1 MLDLKTYNQEYSRL
15 NTRDKININLLLDGK
30 NFLLQFGINKE
41 LVQDTIS
48 VVYRYLK
55 RTERVPHNLYKFFI
69 GAYYIMERH
78 PQAFP
83 KHEPKSEF
91 CEMFGIKSSSLDYTV
106 DKIVEIVGF
115 KKILDDKNFP
125 YFLDMEYDLNF
136 KLIKNVIEQQ
146 IDAEMMDFLMNSQ
159 PKNPQIITEDLVTK
173 IVFEMELF
181 PEELFR
187 QFYYIV
193 YELVEEQFQTYDEYV
208 LLQKQVFL

>member
-1 MLDLKTYNQEYSRL
+1 MLELKTYNQEYNRL
-15 NTRDKININLLLDGK
+15 NTRDKVNIDLLLDGK
-30 NFLLQFGINKE
+30 NFLLEFDINEE

-48 VVYRYLK
+48 VIYRYLRRK
-55 RTERVPHNLYKFFI
+55 AQVPHNLYKFFI
-69 GAYYIMERH
+69 AAYYIMERH

-83 KHEPKSEF
+83 MHQPKSEF
-91 CEMFGIKSSSLDYTV
+91 CEKFGIKATSLDYS
-106 DKIVEIVGF
+106 VEKLVEVVGF

-125 YFLDMEYDLNF
+125 YFLDLQYDLNF
-136 KLIKNVIEQQ
+136 KLIKNI
-146 IDAEMMDFLMNSQ
+146 IDQKIDTEMMDFLVNSQ
-159 PKNPQIITEDLVTK
+159 PKNPQFITEELVTQ

-193 YELVEEQFQTYDEYV
+193 YELVEEKFQNYNEYV